1 MIFRLREVVSFHL
14 VHWNLFVIWFLI
26 LGTSHHCYALCPLLY
41 ANSFYRD
48 ETPEKL
54 NPSTLMA
61 GTTVPVTK
69 RLE

>member
-1 MIFRLREVVSFHL
+1 MIFRLQQMVSFDL
-14 VHWNLFVIWFLI
+14 VLWNLFVIWFLI
-26 LGTSHHCYALCPLLY
+26 LGTSHHCYALFPSFY